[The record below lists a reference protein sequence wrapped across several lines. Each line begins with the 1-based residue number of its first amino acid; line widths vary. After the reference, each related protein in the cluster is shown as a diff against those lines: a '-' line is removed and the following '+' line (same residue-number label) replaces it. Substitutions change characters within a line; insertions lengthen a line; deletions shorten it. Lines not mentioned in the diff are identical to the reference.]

1 MDKSNNRTNKKNKP
15 NESTKQVEEQVV
27 ASEQQSTSGNI
38 GTNITTGSGTN
49 NSRIVA
55 DLGLDISTSVTAL
68 CVLGED
74 HKMLELIP
82 IKLATKF
89 DNLWDKANEVKRVF
103 QESVEPKY
111 LIKRIFVE
119 ENAKRFSQGFTS
131 ADTILTLAKMN
142 GIVSYIAKCMFT
154 GSQVC
159 DVNVR
164 SARAKLG
171 IKVSGKNQ
179 KDQVYAHVL
188 KNHPD
193 FPWATHIVKGQIV
206 YNAYNKDM
214 SDAYVIC
221 RAGQI
226 IFSS

>member
-1 MDKSNNRTNKKNKP
+1 MDKSNNRTNKKDKSNKP
-15 NESTKQVEEQVV
+15 AKQNEKQVVV
-27 ASEQQSTSGNI
+27 SQQQPTSGNI
-38 GTNITTGSGTN
+38 GTTTSESGT
-49 NSRIVA
+49 SSPRIVA